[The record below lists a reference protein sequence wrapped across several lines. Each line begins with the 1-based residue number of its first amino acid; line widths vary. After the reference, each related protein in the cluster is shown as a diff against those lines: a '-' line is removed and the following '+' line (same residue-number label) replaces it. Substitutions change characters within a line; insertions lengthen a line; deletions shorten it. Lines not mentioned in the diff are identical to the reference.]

1 MSIVSLFCHSSLK
14 EFRWLKGSAL
24 LPCELEMQIVELLV
38 AGGIVMIPLLGFSIV
53 ATALII
59 ERLTFWFRVN
69 KRQKR
74 VIRDTLRIY
83 QHDSDSA
90 LLKLRQN
97 ADLPIA
103 RIFLEA
109 MEVDHFP
116 PHAFRLTLEGATQA
130 ELPML
135 RRFNSLFDMIIAISP
150 LLGLLGTV
158 LGLIRSFASLN
169 LGSAGAETALQVT
182 AGISEALISTAAGL
196 IVALFTL
203 FFASVFRGFYKR
215 QIAAIQEYGSQ
226 LEVLHLGRHEGFS
239 SVSKVMN

>member
-1 MSIVSLFCHSSLK
+1 MSIVQLF
-14 EFRWLKGSAL
+14 
-24 LPCELEMQIVELLV
+24 I
-38 AGGIVMIPLLGFSIV
+38 AGGVVMFPLVGFSIV

-59 ERLTFWFRVN
+59 ERLVFWYRVN
-69 KRQKR
+69 RRQKR
-74 VIRDTLRIY
+74 VIRDVLRVY
-83 QHDSDSA
+83 PHDCDNA

-109 MEVDHFP
+109 LEVDHFP
-116 PHAFRLTLEGATQA
+116 PHAFRLTMEGATQA
-130 ELPML
+130 ELPMF
-135 RRFNSLFDMIIAISP
+135 RRFNSLFDMVIAISP

-169 LGSAGAETALQVT
+169 LGSAGSETALQVT

-203 FFASVFRGFYKR
+203 FFASIFRGFYRR
-215 QIAAIQEYGSQ
+215 QIAAIQEYCSQ
-226 LEVLHLGRHEGFS
+226 LEVLHLSRHEGFS
-239 SVSKVMN
+239 SLSKVLQ

>member
-1 MSIVSLFCHSSLK
+1 ML
-14 EFRWLKGSAL
+14 
-24 LPCELEMQIVELLV
+24 IVELFL
-38 AGGIVMIPLLGFSIV
+38 AGGVVMFPLLGFSIV
-53 ATALII
+53 AIALII

-69 KRQKR
+69 RRQKR

-83 QHDSDSA
+83 PHDFDSA
-90 LLKLRQN
+90 ILKLRQN

-109 MEVDHFP
+109 LEVDHFP

-130 ELPML
+130 ELPMF
-135 RRFNSLFDMIIAISP
+135 RRFNSVFDMIIAASP

-169 LGSAGAETALQVT
+169 LGSVGSESAVQVT
-182 AGISEALISTAAGL
+182 GGISEALVSTAAGL

-203 FFASVFRGFYKR
+203 VFTSLFRGFYRR
-215 QIAAIQEYGSQ
+215 QLAAIQEYGSQ
-226 LEVLHLGRHEGFS
+226 LEVLHLSRHEGFS
-239 SVSKVMN
+239 SVSKVMS